1 MRLAF
6 GIAVAAAVLAMPATT
21 VAGSQG
27 GIVMHWT
34 IGSDQRQALVFPPVS
49 TTTSAVKHPLVFV
62 FHGHGGNAAGTSTQ
76 FHIQTLWPQA
86 VVVYPQGLPSPT
98 VGDPSGTLPGW
109 QFKVGDSN
117 DRDLMLFDVM
127 VASMKQ
133 KYAIDTK
140 RIYTT
145 GFSNGAVFSYLLW
158 SARAKTIAAVGS
170 VAGILA
176 PPGTLTVARP
186 LIAVSG
192 THDMTLPYSM
202 QVDSVNLARTV
213 DHTGAAVACGQGCT
227 VYPSPGG
234 PPPPGG
240 PTPVKTLIH
249 QGGHMVPTWA
259 PAQIVKFFK
268 LHPQP

>member
-1 MRLAF
+1 MRIAF
-6 GIAVAAAVLAMPATT
+6 GIAVAAVVLAMPATT

-27 GIVMHWT
+27 GIVMTWT
-34 IGSDQRQALVFPPVS
+34 IGSDTRQALVFAPAP

-62 FHGHGGNAAGTSTQ
+62 FHGHGGNATGTSNQ

-86 VVVYPQGLPSPT
+86 IVVYPQGLKSPT
-98 VGDPSGTLPGW
+98 PGDPSATKYGW
-109 QFKVGDSN
+109 QFKAGDSN

-127 VASMKQ
+127 VATLGQ
-133 KYAIDTK
+133 KYAIDTR

-176 PPGTLTVARP
+176 SPGTLTVPRP

-192 THDMTLPYSM
+192 THDTTLPYAQ
-202 QVDSVNLARTV
+202 QVATVDLARTA
-213 DHTGAAVACGQGCT
+213 DGTGAAVACGTGCT

-234 PPPPGG
+234 PPPGG
-240 PTPVKTLIH
+240 KTPVKTLVH
-249 QGGHMVPTWA
+249 QGGHIVPPWA

>member
-1 MRLAF
+1 MFRLGF
-6 GIAVAAAVLAMPATT
+6 GIAAAAVVLAMPATT
-21 VAGSQG
+21 AAGSQG
-27 GIVMHWT
+27 GVVMTWT
-34 IGSDQRQALVFPPVS
+34 IGSDQRQALVFAPAAA
-49 TTTSAVKHPLVFV
+49 TTSAVKHPLVFV
-62 FHGHGGNAAGTSTQ
+62 FHGHGGNMAGTSMQ

-86 VVVYPQGLPSPT
+86 VVVYPQGLKSPT
-98 VGDPSGTLPGW
+98 PGDPSAAESGW

-117 DRDLMLFDVM
+117 DRDLTLFDTM
-127 VASMKQ
+127 VQTLEQ
-133 KYAIDTK
+133 KYAIDTR

-158 SARAKTIAAVGS
+158 SARAKAIAAVGS

-176 PPGTLTVARP
+176 SPGMLTVARP

-192 THDMTLPYSM
+192 THDTTLPYAQ
-202 QVDSVNLARTV
+202 QVATVDLARQV
-213 DHTGAAVACGQGCT
+213 DHTGAAVSCGQGCT

-234 PPPPGG
+234 PPPGG

-259 PAQIVKFFK
+259 PAQIVKFFQ